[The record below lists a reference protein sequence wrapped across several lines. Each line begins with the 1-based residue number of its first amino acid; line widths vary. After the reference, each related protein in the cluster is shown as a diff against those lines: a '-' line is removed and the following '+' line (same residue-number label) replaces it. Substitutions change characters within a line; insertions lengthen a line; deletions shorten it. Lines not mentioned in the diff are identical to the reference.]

1 VVFLWMM
8 AGSATADDWPA
19 FRGPEGN
26 GVAHGDK
33 APLHWGP
40 EKNVRWKVALPG
52 PGNSSAIV
60 SRGRVFVTCAENE
73 GRKRN
78 LYCIDRRTG
87 ERLWV
92 RTVAFA
98 TVEPTHRSNPYCAST
113 PSQTARAW

>member
-1 VVFLWMM
+1 MHSLRGDESFAKDTIPRWVGFLWMM

-33 APLHWGP
+33 ALLHWGP

-78 LYCIDRRTG
+78 LYCI
-87 ERLWV
+87 
-92 RTVAFA
+92 
-98 TVEPTHRSNPYCAST
+98 
-113 PSQTARAW
+113 